1 MTPTPSAAGT
11 STVTAVAAAGQ
22 VFCTHFDSA
31 YLPQGL
37 ALLASLQRHAPG
49 MRLWV
54 LPLDPLCHRL
64 LAALQHPALRLLD
77 LEELE
82 TPELRQARAGRSW
95 GEYCWTLTPFLPPWV
110 LERDPEAE
118 VVTYID
124 ADCWLAGP
132 VAPLLGRFEASGA
145 ACMIT
150 PHAYSRGRDRT
161 ASAGTYCVQFM
172 PFRRGARA
180 QAILAWWQARCLERC
195 GGQLGEGPLGDQGY
209 LEDWPER
216 FGAQVFVLDRPGL
229 TLAPWNIERFWSL
242 LRGRPCLYHFQG
254 FRLYR
259 WGARMVI
266 RASAGVPIERSAISQ
281 LHCAYLA
288 DILAMLDGLP
298 PGSLA
303 LRPLPTPLQD
313 PRGLLLLLPRI
324 LVLHWVIWLRPLPA
338 ALRAPA
344 SA

>member
-1 MTPTPSAAGT
+1 MTSAANAPGSPSAM
-11 STVTAVAAAGQ
+11 AAAPAGP
-22 VFCTHFDSA
+22 VFCTHCDSG
-31 YLPQGL
+31 YLPQAL
-37 ALLASLQRHAPG
+37 ALLASLERHAPG

-54 LPLDPLCHRL
+54 LALDDPCHRL
-64 LAALQHPALRLLD
+64 LAVMNHPALRLLS
-77 LEELE
+77 LEEVE
-82 TPELRQARAGRSW
+82 TPVLRQARAGRSW
-95 GEYCWTLTPFLPPWV
+95 GEYCWTLTPFLPQWV
-110 LERDPEAE
+110 LECDLQAE

-132 VAPLLGRFEASGA
+132 VAPLLARFEASGA

-150 PHAYSRGRDRT
+150 PHAYSPGRDRT
-161 ASAGTYCVQFM
+161 ATAGTYCVQFM
-172 PFRRGARA
+172 PFRRGADA
-180 QAILAWWQARCLERC
+180 QTILHWWQARCLERC
-195 GGQLGEGPLGDQGY
+195 GSQLGQGPLGDQGY

-216 FGAQVFVLDRPGL
+216 FGEQVSVLDRPGL

-259 WGARMVI
+259 WGGRMVI

-288 DILAMLDGLP
+288 DILAMLERLP
-298 PGSLA
+298 SGSLA
-303 LRPLPTPLQD
+303 LRPLPSPLQD

-344 SA
+344 GC